1 MNFFF
6 STIWLLDALK
16 RIDKIYRESAFE
28 QIKEK
33 ETGLKFKPGLAI
45 NLLWITGLRISD
57 SKSKNFL
64 HFEIRIT
71 LHGASS

>member
-16 RIDKIYRESAFE
+16 RIEKIYRESAFE

-45 NLLWITGLRISD
+45 NLPLITGLRISD
-57 SKSKNFL
+57 SKSENFL

>member
-1 MNFFF
+1 ME
-6 STIWLLDALK
+6 
-16 RIDKIYRESAFE
+16 KIYRESDFE
-28 QIKEK
+28 QIKVK

-64 HFEIRIT
+64 HLEIWIT
-71 LHGASS
+71 LHGASF